1 MQTARRLVHMT
12 QVKNMLS
19 ATLFCDTCGVAN
31 RAQAIFCIACGR
43 RLHAPQAGSVS
54 RISNSL
60 TGLLLQHHTLKQRYR
75 IISQVGKGGFGA
87 VYKAADTQ
95 FGNRLVAI
103 KEMSQSGLGT
113 QELLDA
119 TEAFKR
125 EALLLAS
132 LTHPNLPRIYEQF
145 TDAGRWYLVMDFIE
159 GQTLEERLSQANGG
173 CLPIEQVLEIGIQ
186 LCTVLDYLHTRQ
198 PAIIFRDLKPGNV
211 MLTSNEHVYLIDFG
225 IARHFKPGQA
235 KDTVAFGSP
244 GYAAPEQ
251 YGRVQT
257 TPRSDIYCLGST
269 LHQMLTGDDPSHTPF
284 HFAPLQLNDQWAQ
297 SIGPLLMQMVEM
309 DASKRPDSM
318 AVVKQEL
325 QRIAANRVALS
336 GVGSLSG
343 SVLVPLAGTLSG
355 GQVTGQTN
363 PPQVTSAAAVPAVL
377 SQSLGTTY
385 WVCCGHSTRVTS
397 VAWSPDSTRIAS
409 ASFDKTVQI
418 WDAATGRHIL
428 TYKGH
433 SDRVLC
439 VAWSHDGKR
448 IASAS
453 ADHTVQV
460 WDATSGKTI
469 FTHAGHTTFAVN
481 AVAWN
486 PVWGTGMPGGKLLAS
501 ASDDKTVQVWGLTT
515 GSRIYTYREHTDGVT
530 ALAWSPDGKRIASGG
545 NDKKVQV
552 WEPGKDTR
560 LNIFT
565 YLLSPNRGNFSYSG
579 HSGKIKAVAWSSDSK
594 RVASAGA
601 DKTVRVW
608 DASTGRPFLVSAKRS
623 SEVNAVGL
631 SPDGKRVAS
640 GGNDKTVQVWN
651 TLDGSH
657 IFTYRDHLG
666 FVTALAW
673 SPDGKRIASASVDRT
688 VRVWKAM

>member
-19 ATLFCDTCGVAN
+19 ATLFCDTCGIAN

-54 RISNSL
+54 RVSNSL

-297 SIGPLLMQMVEM
+297 SIEPLLMQMVEM

-418 WDAATGRHIL
+418 WDSSTGKTVLTYRGHAYDVWKVQWSPAGKYLASASGDPGTPSTGGDIQVWDINGKRIVTYTGHTDSGHSVEVTDIAWSPDGTNIVSAGRDGTIQVWNATTGNNIL
-428 TYKGH
+428 TYAG
-433 SDRVLC
+433 SEPVG
-439 VAWSHDGKR
+439 WSPDDKR
-448 IASAS
+448 IVSGAVFL
-453 ADHTVQV
+453 DHTVQV
-460 WDATSGKTI
+460 RDAT
-469 FTHAGHTTFAVN
+469 
-481 AVAWN
+481 
-486 PVWGTGMPGGKLLAS
+486 TGYNTYIYHGYS
-501 ASDDKTVQVWGLTT
+501 AQINV
-515 GSRIYTYREHTDGVT
+515 
-530 ALAWSPDGKRIASGG
+530 LAWSPDSTRIALAGLDG
-545 NDKKVQV
+545 IVQV
-552 WEPGKDTR
+552 WQ
-560 LNIFT
+560 
-565 YLLSPNRGNFSYSG
+565 
-579 HSGKIKAVAWSSDSK
+579 
-594 RVASAGA
+594 
-601 DKTVRVW
+601 
-608 DASTGRPFLVSAKRS
+608 AK
-623 SEVNAVGL
+623 
-631 SPDGKRVAS
+631 
-640 GGNDKTVQVWN
+640 
-651 TLDGSH
+651 
-657 IFTYRDHLG
+657 
-666 FVTALAW
+666 
-673 SPDGKRIASASVDRT
+673 
-688 VRVWKAM
+688 

>member
-1 MQTARRLVHMT
+1 MQIARRLVHMT

-54 RISNSL
+54 RVSNSL
-60 TGLLLQHHTLKQRYR
+60 TGLLIQHHTLKQRYR

-113 QELLDA
+113 QELLEA

-145 TDAGRWYLVMDFIE
+145 SDAGRWYLVMDFIE
-159 GQTLEERLSQANGG
+159 GQTLEERLSQVNGG

-186 LCTVLDYLHTRQ
+186 LSTVLDYLHTRQ
-198 PAIIFRDLKPGNV
+198 PAIIFRDLKPANV
-211 MLTSNEHVYLIDFG
+211 MLTSNEHIYLIDFG

-269 LHQMLTGDDPSHTPF
+269 LHQMLSGDDPSHAPF

-297 SIGPLLMQMVEM
+297 SIGPLLTQMVEM

-325 QRIAANRVALS
+325 QRIVANRMALQGS
-336 GVGSLSG
+336 GSLSS
-343 SVLVPLAGTLSG
+343 SVLVPLAGILSG
-355 GQVTGQTN
+355 GQVTSQTN
-363 PPQVTSAAAVPAVL
+363 PPQVTSAAAAPPVL
-377 SQSLGTTY
+377 SQSLGTTL

-397 VAWSPDSTRIAS
+397 VAWSPDGTRIAS

-418 WDAATGRHIL
+418 WDAASGRHL
-428 TYKGH
+428 FTYRGH

-439 VAWSHDGKR
+439 VAWSPDGKR

-453 ADHTVQV
+453 ADRTVQV
-460 WDATSGKTI
+460 WDAASGKSI
-469 FTHAGHTTFAVN
+469 FGYSGHTTFAVN
-481 AVAWN
+481 AVAWS
-486 PVWGTGMPGGKLLAS
+486 PDGKLLAS
-501 ASDDKTVQVWGLTT
+501 ASDDKTVQVWGLAM
-515 GSRIYTYREHTDGVT
+515 GSRIFTYREHSDGVI

-545 NDKKVQV
+545 YDRKVQV

-565 YLLSPNRGNFSYSG
+565 YLLSPSRGNFSYSG
-579 HSGKIKAVAWSSDSK
+579 HRGKIKALTWLPDSK
-594 RVASAGA
+594 RIASASA

-608 DASTGRPFLVSAKRS
+608 DASTGRAFLVSAKRS
-623 SEVNAVGL
+623 SGVNAVGL

-651 TLDGSH
+651 MLDGSH

-666 FVTALAW
+666 YVTTLAW
-673 SPDGKRIASASVDRT
+673 SPDGRRIASAGVDRT